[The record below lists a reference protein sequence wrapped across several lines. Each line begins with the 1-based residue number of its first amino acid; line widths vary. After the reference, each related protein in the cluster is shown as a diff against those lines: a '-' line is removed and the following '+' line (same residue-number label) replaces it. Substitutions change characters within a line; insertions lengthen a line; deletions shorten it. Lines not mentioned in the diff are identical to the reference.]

1 LPIVVKRDDAEREN
15 CEGRNGREWFYD
27 DGLGQTGVAGWW
39 RAWPPTHL
47 HIHLGRP
54 FTTLNTLQHP
64 ANHTRCFKS
73 IALLLLTPS
82 RASIMSPPRAQPF
95 LTLTASNHRIASP
108 EPSPIIISQLADS
121 SIVRSLVL
129 LRDEKSRRPISY

>member
-1 LPIVVKRDDAEREN
+1 MMRRERIVRAGTEEN
-15 CEGRNGREWFYD
+15 GFTIYD

-54 FTTLNTLQHP
+54 FKTLNTLQHP

-73 IALLLLTPS
+73 IALLPTPS
-82 RASIMSPPRAQPF
+82 RARHHVATARPTVPH
-95 LTLTASNHRIASP
+95 TASNHRIASP
-108 EPSPIIISQLADS
+108 EPSPIIISPLAYYCTYS
-121 SIVRSLVL
+121 YIVRSLVL